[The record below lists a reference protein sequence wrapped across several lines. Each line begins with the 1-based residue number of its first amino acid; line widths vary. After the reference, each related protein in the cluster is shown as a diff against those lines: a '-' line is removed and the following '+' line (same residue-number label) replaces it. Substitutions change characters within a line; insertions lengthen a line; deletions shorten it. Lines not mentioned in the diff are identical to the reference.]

1 MLFLAKVET
10 PPAPRPN
17 LKPLFFA
24 ISEPPVPQAEKR
36 HILHVSST
44 PCWTLNVLG
53 ESSRALSSG
62 VTVEQ
67 SPVPPKCPYPVRIL
81 WETWLLQILEGFFV
95 ILHQFVQDIV

>member
-1 MLFLAKVET
+1 M
-10 PPAPRPN
+10 
-17 LKPLFFA
+17 
-24 ISEPPVPQAEKR
+24 PQAKKR
-36 HILHVSST
+36 YILHVSST

-67 SPVPPKCPYPVRIL
+67 SPLPPKCPYPVRIL

-95 ILHQFVQDIV
+95 ILHQIVQDIVESVLNLLFDKICWKK